1 METTTEMELPDGWR
15 KGKIGDIASIRYG
28 KAKPSDNG
36 EIPVIGSSGTYS
48 TTANALIDFPTIV
61 VGRKGSAGKAW
72 LQESPCWP
80 SDTTF
85 YLEWKK
91 EPTDLYFVYY
101 SVIANPLSGKN
112 AQTTMPSIQKSELE
126 DFFISLPPLPEQRA
140 IANVLG
146 AVQAALAA
154 RRREQQLER
163 EHKAA
168 LLEQLFTRGTRGE
181 ATRETAVGEVPVGW
195 EVVKLGDVALTAQYG
210 LSKRGETSGQY
221 PILRM
226 NCLIQGQVSMHGLQ
240 YVDLLEKE
248 FQQFRIQPGDILFNR
263 TNSAELV
270 GKSGI
275 VSSEQ
280 EAVFASYLVRLTL
293 DLSRAVPDFVN
304 YYLNDAPTLTR
315 LRAMASRGVSQANI
329 NASKLKTLQIPL
341 PPLPEQE
348 RMASVLGALD
358 ARLGALAA
366 EVARLEELFRAL
378 LEELLSGRRRVN
390 ESTNHKLTN

>member
-195 EVVKLGDVALTAQYG
+195 EVVKLGDYCLSSAYGPRFSGDCYDKAGNVAT
-210 LSKRGETSGQY
+210 
-221 PILRM
+221 LRTTD
-226 NCLIQGQVSMHGLQ
+226 IG
-240 YVDLLEKE
+240 VDGSINYATMPLAK
-248 FQQFRIQPGDILFNR
+248 
-263 TNSAELV
+263 
-270 GKSGI
+270 
-275 VSSEQ
+275 
-280 EAVFASYLVRLTL
+280 L
-293 DLSRAVPDFVN
+293 DLSRFKNHLLETDDFLITRSGTCGIASVFEDHN
-304 YYLNDAPTLTR
+304 KPVLPGAFLIR
-315 LRAMASRGVSQANI
+315 LRLKSGLTPRFLQGYINSPVGKPRIAALAVGAVQKNI
-329 NASKLKTLQIPL
+329 NGTNLLNTSIPL

-348 RMASVLGALD
+348 RIASVLGTLD

-378 LEELLSGRRRVN
+378 LEELLSGRRRVGAAN
-390 ESTNHKLTN
+390 VIG